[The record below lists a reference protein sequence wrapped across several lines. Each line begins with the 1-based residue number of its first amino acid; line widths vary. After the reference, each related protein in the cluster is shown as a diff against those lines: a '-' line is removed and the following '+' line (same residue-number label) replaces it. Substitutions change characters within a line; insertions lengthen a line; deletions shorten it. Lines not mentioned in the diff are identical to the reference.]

1 MAIKQFGTTMDE
13 LLHWLKQQN
22 SGIRTFSGYQQ
33 RAIVLGEADQSNAAH
48 YALLSALAG
57 HFVSAHSGVPLSA
70 DVAGRALTQ
79 LVSYTEDARKSIGT
93 SSPEKV
99 VFLNTIAAAE
109 L

>member
-1 MAIKQFGTTMDE
+1 MDE

-33 RAIVLGEADQSNAAH
+33 RTLALGEADQANAAH

-57 HFVSAHSGVPLSA
+57 HFVSSYNGAPLPA
-70 DVAGRALTQ
+70 DVAARAYAQ
-79 LVSYTEDARKSIGT
+79 LVAHTEEARKSIAG
-93 SSPEKV
+93 SASEKLA
-99 VFLNTIAAAE
+99 FLNTIAAAE